1 MPSEIGPRRVQ
12 LAAHAGF
19 KRMRNFRSARL
30 MFIRSF
36 VGPYYDKD
44 HGNVGAEPLNLI
56 FNAIRVLVP
65 NLVSNFPKHNVATEF
80 LAYREYANLLGLALD
95 FNSKQIEIVET
106 YRRWIVDA
114 LFTMGI
120 LKTGIA
126 DSGKAINF
134 GDNFIIDPGE
144 IYTANV
150 DFDNFTFDPTIRGDL
165 REAAF
170 MGDRIIVPRR
180 EVLESGLY
188 NNALVEQLPNVH
200 ARPESGR
207 GRSVSDLSRSNIGTD
222 AFLEQ
227 EIELL
232 ELWVPAANAI
242 VTVPGA
248 SNVFFEDYLRVDDHD
263 GDSTGPYTFLSF
275 TPPVPN
281 NPLPIAM
288 VGIWQ
293 DLHTMANK
301 MAVKIMDQASRQ
313 KDITVYKPSAAD
325 DAVELRDASDG
336 DAVAVEDPDGVRV
349 MSYGGQAR
357 SNEGHVIML
366 QSWFNMMAAN
376 PQGIG
381 GQDLR
386 ADSATEANILNQNAN
401 IGLSDMNDLIYIAG
415 AKEARKRAFL
425 MHTDPLINI
434 PLVTR
439 EPLQLAGGTQMQE
452 VQVFL
457 TPEARRGDFFDFA
470 FEFQQD
476 SMKKVDHTV
485 RLQRA
490 FDFGVRILPTAVN
503 AAVMASQVGIPFNL
517 PVYLRKMA
525 EAAGIDWLDEVFF
538 DPNFQ
543 QRIQFIL
550 ANSPQFQNSGGQ
562 LSKPG
567 SNVNLGILQNGQDP
581 QAGAAP
587 KSADAQFRGSAQVG
601 AADGQRAIRGFMSS
615 GNA

>member
-1 MPSEIGPRRVQ
+1 
-12 LAAHAGF
+12 
-19 KRMRNFRSARL
+19 
-30 MFIRSF
+30 
-36 VGPYYDKD
+36 
-44 HGNVGAEPLNLI
+44 
-56 FNAIRVLVP
+56 
-65 NLVSNFPKHNVATEF
+65 
-80 LAYREYANLLGLALD
+80 
-95 FNSKQIEIVET
+95 
-106 YRRWIVDA
+106 
-114 LFTMGI
+114 MGI

-144 IYTANV
+144 IYTTNV

-165 REAAF
+165 RESAF
-170 MGDRIIVPRR
+170 MGDRQIVPRR
-180 EVLESGLY
+180 ELLESGLY
-188 NNALVEQLPNVH
+188 RNEFIERLPNVH
-200 ARPESGR
+200 AKPTN
-207 GRSVSDLSRSNIGTD
+207 RSRVEDLSRRNVNSD

-227 EIELL
+227 EVEVV

-242 VTVPGA
+242 VTIPGTM
-248 SNVFFEDYLRVDDHD
+248 NVIFEDYLRVDDYE

-281 NPLPIAM
+281 NPLPVAM

-293 DLHTMANK
+293 DLHVMANK
-301 MAVKIMDQASRQ
+301 MVVKIMDQASRQ
-313 KDITVYKPSAAD
+313 KDVTVYKPSAAD

-336 DAVAVEDPDGVRV
+336 DAVSVEDPEGVRV
-349 MSYGGQAR
+349 MSYGGQAQ

-376 PQGIG
+376 PQGVG

-386 ADSATEANILNQNAN
+386 ADSATEANILNTNAN
-401 IGLSDMNDLIYIAG
+401 IGLSDMNDLFYIAG
-415 AKEARKRAFL
+415 AKEARKRAFH
-425 MHTDPLINI
+425 MHTDPLINL
-434 PLVTR
+434 PLVR
-439 EPLQLAGGTQMQE
+439 RQEVQLGGGMQMQE
-452 VQVFL
+452 QQVFL
-457 TPEARRGDFFDFA
+457 TPEARQGQFIDFA
-470 FEFQQD
+470 FKFQQD

-525 EAAGIDWLDEVFF
+525 EAAGIEWLDEVFF

-543 QRIQFIL
+543 KRMQFIL
-550 ANSPQFQNSGGQ
+550 MNSPQFGSSTGQ

-567 SNVNLGILQNGQDP
+567 SNVNTGVLQNGQDP

-587 KSADAQFRGSAQVG
+587 KSADAQFRGDSQVG
-601 AADGQRAIRGFMSS
+601 AADGQRTIRGFQSP